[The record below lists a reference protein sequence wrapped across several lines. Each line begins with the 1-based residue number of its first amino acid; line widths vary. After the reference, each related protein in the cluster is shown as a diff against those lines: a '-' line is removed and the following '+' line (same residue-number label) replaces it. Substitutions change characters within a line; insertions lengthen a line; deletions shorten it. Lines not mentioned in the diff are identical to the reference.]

1 MIAKPSTHSLPSRL
15 RAASAGLLL
24 AVFTLLFGQGM
35 GIVFGL
41 NEDLIKSQ
49 LKADA
54 TAVQTTIYKDD
65 QNVSK
70 AVLDKSWNYM
80 QRAHLH
86 AGGLGTAA
94 IALIIVLCLIVGVAA
109 AESSRSSVLVAGLAG
124 LVAGAMS
131 MAAGEYVSVS
141 SQSDTENAD
150 LERERLE
157 LANDSKSEHAEL
169 TDIYVSRGLDAGLAA
184 EVATQLMAEDALG
197 AHARDELGISE
208 NLSARP
214 VQAAFASAGTFAVG
228 AALPLLLVLFLPLSA
243 LVWTVSL
250 SSLAFLA
257 LLGALA
263 ARAGGSSV
271 WISVVRVTFWGAL
284 AMALTAGV
292 GAMFRAT
299 R

>member
-1 MIAKPSTHSLPSRL
+1 MRHSEIHRTHRIGWL
-15 RAASAGLLL
+15 RAAVLGAND
-24 AVFTLLFGQGM
+24 
-35 GIVFGL
+35 GIV
-41 NEDLIKSQ
+41 S
-49 LKADA
+49 
-54 TAVQTTIYKDD
+54 TA
-65 QNVSK
+65 S
-70 AVLDKSWNYM
+70 
-80 QRAHLH
+80 
-86 AGGLGTAA
+86 
-94 IALIIVLCLIVGVAA
+94 LIVGVAA

-292 GAMFRAT
+292 GAMFGAT